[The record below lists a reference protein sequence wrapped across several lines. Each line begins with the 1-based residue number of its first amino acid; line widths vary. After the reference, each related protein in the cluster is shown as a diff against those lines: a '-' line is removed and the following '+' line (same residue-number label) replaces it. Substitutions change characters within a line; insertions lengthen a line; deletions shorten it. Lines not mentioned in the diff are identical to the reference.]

1 MVIGV
6 TNQWERDVKEKT
18 TNKKRKSLGRRKA
31 RSLARRHRGNTL
43 DLAAVKFRNGVGCC
57 VLEGGKKKKIC
68 KSIPRREYSNEFSNQ
83 KLSAAAAALVIRQH
97 VSYFIQNNQS
107 GGVTPRLDEL

>member
-1 MVIGV
+1 MGKRR
-6 TNQWERDVKEKT
+6 ERKN
-18 TNKKRKSLGRRKA
+18 NKQ
-31 RSLARRHRGNTL
+31 
-43 DLAAVKFRNGVGCC
+43 
-57 VLEGGKKKKIC
+57 EKKKPRQAQGSEFSTSSSWQHARFGSCQISEWSGLLRLRRGKEEKIC